1 MNTCKVCHRERF
13 IKAAG
18 MCRTCRE
25 KHLNKRMRAIGD
37 AKPRAVELIDHYG
50 SVGTAARMIGLARNT
65 LVRIQHAELDARIQ
79 RAAYSAIMNHKTAE
93 QKAVME
99 NRPAPATWAEAAEYA
114 TTPDG
119 QAYIERCRLPRNY
132 RLATKAVAA

>member
-50 SVGTAARMIGLARNT
+50 SVGTAARKIRLARNT

-79 RAAYSAIMNHKTAE
+79 RAAYSAIMNHKTAD
-93 QKAVME
+93 QKGAQE
-99 NRPAPATWAEAAEYA
+99 RPDPATWAETAAYA
-114 TTPDG
+114 TTPEG

-132 RLATKAVAA
+132 RLASKAVAA

>member
-25 KHLNKRMRAIGD
+25 KHLNKRMRAIGE

-65 LVRIQHAELDARIQ
+65 LVRIQHAELDSRIQ
-79 RAAYSAIMNHKTAE
+79 RAAYAAIMNHRIADP
-93 QKAVME
+93 
-99 NRPAPATWAEAAEYA
+99 NAPAQKRSDPITWPEVAEFAK
-114 TTPDG
+114 TTEG
-119 QAYIERCRLPRNY
+119 LAFIERCWRPAAY
-132 RLATKAVAA
+132 RTRKAA

>member
-1 MNTCKVCHRERF
+1 MTTCKVCHRERF

-50 SVGTAARMIGLARNT
+50 SVGTAARMIDIARNT
-65 LVRIQHAELDARIQ
+65 VDRIRHADIDDRIQ
-79 RAAYSAIMNHKTAE
+79 RAKYNAIMNHKIADP
-93 QKAVME
+93 
-99 NRPAPATWAEAAEYA
+99 NAPAEKRPDPITWPEVAAYA
-114 TTPDG
+114 QTPDG
-119 QAYIERCRLPRNY
+119 QAYIQRCKRPAAY
-132 RLATKAVAA
+132 RTRKAAA

>member
-1 MNTCKVCHRERF
+1 MTTCKVCHRERF

-25 KHLNKRMRAIGD
+25 KHLNKRMRAISE

-79 RAAYSAIMNHKTAE
+79 RAAYAAIMNHRIADPNAPAQKRPDPITWPEVAEFAKTAE
-93 QKAVME
+93 GVAF
-99 NRPAPATWAEAAEYA
+99 
-114 TTPDG
+114 
-119 QAYIERCRLPRNY
+119 IERCWRPAAY
-132 RLATKAVAA
+132 RTRKAA

>member
-37 AKPRAVELIDHYG
+37 AKARAVELIDHYG
-50 SVGTAARMIGLARNT
+50 SVGTAPRMIGLARNT

-79 RAAYSAIMNHKTAE
+79 RAAYSAIMNHQIPDPNAPVEKRPDPITWPEVAVYAKTAE
-93 QKAVME
+93 GLAF
-99 NRPAPATWAEAAEYA
+99 
-114 TTPDG
+114 
-119 QAYIERCRLPRNY
+119 IERCKRPAAY
-132 RLATKAVAA
+132 RTRKAA

>member
-1 MNTCKVCHRERF
+1 MTTCKVCHRERF

-37 AKPRAVELIDHYG
+37 AKARAVELIDHYG

-65 LVRIQHAELDARIQ
+65 LVRIQHAGLDARIQ
-79 RAAYSAIMNHKTAE
+79 RAAYAAITNHQIPDPNAPVEKRPDPITWPEVAEFAKTAE
-93 QKAVME
+93 GLAF
-99 NRPAPATWAEAAEYA
+99 
-114 TTPDG
+114 
-119 QAYIERCRLPRNY
+119 IERCWRPAAY
-132 RLATKAVAA
+132 RTRKAA

>member
-1 MNTCKVCHRERF
+1 MTTCKVCHRERF

-25 KHLNKRMRAIGD
+25 KHLNKRMRAIGE

-79 RAAYSAIMNHKTAE
+79 RAAYSAIMNHRIADPNAPAEKRPDPITWPEVAEFAKTAE
-93 QKAVME
+93 
-99 NRPAPATWAEAAEYA
+99 
-114 TTPDG
+114 G
-119 QAYIERCRLPRNY
+119 QAYIKRCRLPRSY
-132 RLATKAVAA
+132 RLASKAVAA

>member
-1 MNTCKVCHRERF
+1 MTTCKVCHRERF

-79 RAAYSAIMNHKTAE
+79 RAAYSAIMNHKTSE
-93 QKAVME
+93 QKAAQE
-99 NRPAPATWAEAAEYA
+99 RPEPATWAEAAAYA
-114 TTPDG
+114 RTPEG
-119 QAYIERCRLPRNY
+119 QAYIKRCRLPRSY
-132 RLATKAVAA
+132 RLASKAVAA

>member
-1 MNTCKVCHRERF
+1 MTTCKVCHRERF

-25 KHLNKRMRAIGD
+25 KHLNKRMRAIGE

-65 LVRIQHAELDARIQ
+65 LVRIQHAELDSRIQ
-79 RAAYSAIMNHKTAE
+79 RAAYSAIMNHRIPDPNAPVEKRPDPITWPEVAVYAKTAE
-93 QKAVME
+93 GLAF
-99 NRPAPATWAEAAEYA
+99 
-114 TTPDG
+114 
-119 QAYIERCRLPRNY
+119 IERCWRPAAY
-132 RLATKAVAA
+132 RTRKAA

>member
-37 AKPRAVELIDHYG
+37 AKARAVELIDHYG

-79 RAAYSAIMNHKTAE
+79 RAAYSAIMNHRITDPNAPLRDE
-93 QKAVME
+93 VV
-99 NRPAPATWAEAAEYA
+99 PATWAETAAYA
-114 TTPDG
+114 RTPEG
-119 QAYIERCRLPRNY
+119 QAHVERYRAPRKY
-132 RLATKAVAA
+132 HRYYEVKAA

>member
-25 KHLNKRMRAIGD
+25 KHLNKRMRAIGE

-65 LVRIQHAELDARIQ
+65 LVRIQHAELDTRIQ
-79 RAAYSAIMNHKTAE
+79 RAAYSAIMNHQIPDPNAPVEKRTDPITWPEVAVYAKTAE
-93 QKAVME
+93 GLAF
-99 NRPAPATWAEAAEYA
+99 
-114 TTPDG
+114 
-119 QAYIERCRLPRNY
+119 IERCKRPAAY
-132 RLATKAVAA
+132 RTRKAA

>member
-1 MNTCKVCHRERF
+1 MTTCKVCHRERF

-25 KHLNKRMRAIGD
+25 KHLNKRMRAIGE

-79 RAAYSAIMNHKTAE
+79 RAAYSAIMNHRIPDPNAPVEKRPDPITWPEVAVYAKTAE
-93 QKAVME
+93 GLAF
-99 NRPAPATWAEAAEYA
+99 
-114 TTPDG
+114 
-119 QAYIERCRLPRNY
+119 IERCWRPAAY
-132 RLATKAVAA
+132 RTRKAA

>member
-79 RAAYSAIMNHKTAE
+79 RAAYAAIMNHQIPDPNAPVEKRPDPITWPEVAVYAKTTE
-93 QKAVME
+93 GLVF
-99 NRPAPATWAEAAEYA
+99 
-114 TTPDG
+114 
-119 QAYIERCRLPRNY
+119 IERCKRPAAY
-132 RLATKAVAA
+132 RTRKAA

>member
-1 MNTCKVCHRERF
+1 MNTCKVCNRERF

-25 KHLNKRMRAIGD
+25 KHLNKRMRPIGD

-79 RAAYSAIMNHKTAE
+79 RAAYSAIMNHQIPDPNAPVEKRPDPITWPEVAVYAKTAE
-93 QKAVME
+93 GLAF
-99 NRPAPATWAEAAEYA
+99 
-114 TTPDG
+114 
-119 QAYIERCRLPRNY
+119 IERCKRPAAY
-132 RLATKAVAA
+132 RTRKAA